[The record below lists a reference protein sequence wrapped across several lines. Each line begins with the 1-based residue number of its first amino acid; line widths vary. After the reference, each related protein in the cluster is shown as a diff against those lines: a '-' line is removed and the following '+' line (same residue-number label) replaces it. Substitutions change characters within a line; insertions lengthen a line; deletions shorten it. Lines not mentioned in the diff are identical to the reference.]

1 MLNDI
6 ESVNYEIFRGIAGKQ
21 CHWCH
26 FTSINQKW
34 TKILWGWF
42 YLRRELFLTIKW
54 GRLWVNK
61 FFSLFNIYY
70 MSNKNKK
77 YVWCN
82 LEKQNILTNNIF
94 LKKSFVDNES
104 FKYAKLTDLQLL
116 TCLFYFDIAFILKRV
131 EISF

>member
-1 MLNDI
+1 
-6 ESVNYEIFRGIAGKQ
+6 
-21 CHWCH
+21 
-26 FTSINQKW
+26 
-34 TKILWGWF
+34 
-42 YLRRELFLTIKW
+42 
-54 GRLWVNK
+54 
-61 FFSLFNIYY
+61 

-116 TCLFYFDIAFILKRV
+116 FYFDTAFILKRGK
-131 EISF
+131 ISF